1 MLLLRIILLFLTMT
15 GVAALSPEIKT
26 AVNDKFS
33 QEDYN
38 LDLHH
43 LDANAA
49 FVKIQSVTYLSGQP
63 EILRTTTKVPTFL
76 FPSTVVG
83 SAAKP
88 GTSTFRYLK
97 ECKTIALRLARF
109 SIAFPFHDFP

>member
-15 GVAALSPEIKT
+15 GVVALSPEIKT
-26 AVNDKFS
+26 AVNDNFS
-33 QEDYN
+33 LEDYN
-38 LDLHH
+38 LELHH

-49 FVKIQSVTYLSGQP
+49 LVTIQSVTSLSGQP

-76 FPSTVVG
+76 FPSTVVR

-88 GTSTFRYLK
+88 GTSTFSYLK

>member
-15 GVAALSPEIKT
+15 GVVALSPEIKT
-26 AVNDKFS
+26 AVNDNFS
-33 QEDYN
+33 LEDYN
-38 LDLHH
+38 LELHH
-43 LDANAA
+43 LDANTAL
-49 FVKIQSVTYLSGQP
+49 VTIQSVTSLSGQP

-76 FPSTVVG
+76 FPSTVVR

-88 GTSTFRYLK
+88 GTSTFSYLK